1 MDNKQIKKIFNN
13 MTTMGLFSGEY
24 NSNPTKAE
32 HHMECIQTLCK
43 NVEGFSELTEKLW
56 SIFDDKTLE
65 EREKVIV
72 KQKKEKR
79 KKEKKK
85 EEKFKSKHKRP
96 DKQQL
101 FRVKYRAMCE
111 EKRIPYNNSEFNV
124 AYSNLSDKEK
134 SELTKEYEKEL
145 SNYKKL
151 VDKEMKDA
159 IELGLFEEPK
169 PKGPASAYNVFVKIN
184 QDPTKSFEENSNNN
198 KTLWSDLKSKNGKEY
213 QKYVAISD
221 YQKQIYERLCYER
234 NIRVLNRTIA
244 KCEREGTD
252 SSEYTVS
259 LEKLTANPIP
269 EPPKKTGFPNYYE
282 TTNSNP
288 EKVTKKGKGVKALKK
303 ALKLEKNK
311 H

>member
-1 MDNKQIKKIFNN
+1 MDSKQFNKIINK
-13 MTTMGLFSGEY
+13 MTTMGIFSGEY

-56 SIFDDKTLE
+56 SIFDDKTLD
-65 EREKVIV
+65 EREKEIV

-101 FRVKYRAMCE
+101 FRVKYRQMCE
-111 EKRIPYNNSEFNV
+111 EKRIAYNNSEFND
-124 AYSNLSDKEK
+124 AYSKLNETEK
-134 SELTKEYEKEL
+134 SKLTKEYEKEL
-145 SNYKKL
+145 ANYRKL
-151 VDKEMKDA
+151 VEKEMKDA

-169 PKGPASAYNVFVKIN
+169 PKGPASTYNVFVKEN
-184 QDPTKSFEENSNNN
+184 QDPSKSFEENSNNN
-198 KTLWSDLKSKNGKEY
+198 KTLWGKLKTGDNKEY
-213 QKYVAISD
+213 QKYVDISN

-252 SSEYTVS
+252 SSEYTAS

-282 TTNSNP
+282 TTNSNT
-288 EKVTKKGKGVKALKK
+288 EKVTKKSEKGTKGNKGTKK
-303 ALKLEKNK
+303 TKK
-311 H
+311 